1 METLKGASEQL
12 RYRIYRFV
20 AFLFFLFIYFSYL
33 KDERWNGPQEIAYNT
48 ALRIWV
54 DCTFGWTFSFKV
66 VKIDLIETGISLQN
80 NHCLCLL

>member
-33 KDERWNGPQEIAYNT
+33 KDER
-48 ALRIWV
+48 
-54 DCTFGWTFSFKV
+54 
-66 VKIDLIETGISLQN
+66 
-80 NHCLCLL
+80 